1 MKKTIGLIFLVAITI
16 YGIHLLKTAAP
27 FMPVAGNSMEPELM
41 RGSLIVIEPIS
52 PSQVKEGDII
62 VFNVPALI
70 QEQYNYPPV
79 VAHRAIEVNTEGEI
93 NFRTKGDNTGED
105 PFTVLAPDL
114 RGQVGKQIPYLG
126 YGFFFLQSREGLI
139 FIIIGLCLLAL
150 YLYAG
155 ELSRGRQTVQRGI
168 FAPVIEESQR
178 SSRVMAQRMEATE
191 KGMESTQQALNNFA
205 SAMSEYARHLA
216 SHTDAIKSLAG
227 ASQELRDTVR
237 EIVSHLKKDS
247 LPPDRSHND
256 RRKQK

>member
-1 MKKTIGLIFLVAITI
+1 MKKTVGLIFLVAITI

-41 RGSLIVIEPIS
+41 RGSLIAIEPIS

-155 ELSRGRQTVQRGI
+155 ELSRGRQRLQRGV
-168 FAPVIEESQR
+168 FAPILEQNQELARRQEESLQM
-178 SSRVMAQRMEATE
+178 SS
-191 KGMESTQQALNNFA
+191 KALEQFA

-237 EIVSHLKKDS
+237 ELVSHLKKDS

-256 RRKQK
+256 RRKQE